1 LEYQIVKLLK
11 IFINKKGELKMRI
24 FNSVKNFIENWGR
37 EEEELKKVEVNEDE
51 FLPSENTN
59 MKTWVDLQIDYV
71 KNMELHNYHSWLNNI

>member
-1 LEYQIVKLLK
+1 
-11 IFINKKGELKMRI
+11 MRI